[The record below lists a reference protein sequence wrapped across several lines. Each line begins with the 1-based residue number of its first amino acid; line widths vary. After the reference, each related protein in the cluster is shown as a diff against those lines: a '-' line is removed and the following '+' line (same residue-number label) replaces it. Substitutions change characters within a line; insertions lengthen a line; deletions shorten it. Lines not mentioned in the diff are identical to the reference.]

1 MRLRRLDA
9 GQRAVPKL
17 FLRFMALASRRD
29 PPDVVK
35 TMLYRPGFF
44 GRAFAALTQQVMRG
58 PSEWAVGE
66 RELFAAFTSKL
77 NQCPF

>member
-9 GQRAVPKL
+9 GQRTVPKL
-17 FLRFMALASRRD
+17 FLRLMALASRRD

-35 TMLYRPGFF
+35 LHLYRSGFF
-44 GRAFAALTQQVMRG
+44 GRRSAVLTQQVMRG
-58 PSEWAVGE
+58 PSSWSVGE